1 MHKQVFDNLLQASKN
16 LLNPHAQGNESES
29 YVLKDRG
36 LEKLKEDTKDIKLE
50 EKEIKKDEKD
60 EKEDDNLTQYS
71 KNGSGSKMKNFMR
84 IPSHPIQSIV
94 ESNNAQVNLDFF
106 NGIIKDNKVEVKNVA
121 IRQIATN
128 LSKLRASKDISQ
140 SFTGTSMTQTQ
151 ENVLQTTLNN
161 PHDIQ
166 NVIFYQRN

>member
-1 MHKQVFDNLLQASKN
+1 MHKQIFDNLLQASKN

-106 NGIIKDNKVEVKNVA
+106 IIFLR
-121 IRQIATN
+121 ISLWL
-128 LSKLRASKDISQ
+128 LSVRELLFFDFFRIDLLSPCLS
-140 SFTGTSMTQTQ
+140 G
-151 ENVLQTTLNN
+151 VL
-161 PHDIQ
+161 
-166 NVIFYQRN
+166 